1 MNNMKLKR
9 SALSLVMA
17 LTVIS
22 SASASAFAH
31 PGRTDSSG
39 GHYNKSTGEYHY
51 HNGGSSSGSSSKSTS
66 SGSGSSGSRSGSSS
80 GSSTSSKSSRKAK
93 WDGDKYWNGSK
104 YVTGLCTIDG
114 KKYCFDSSGKLY
126 KNEWVTNSSGERF
139 YIGSDGTVCTGWK
152 SVGGHKYHLC
162 EDGSMSTGWCK
173 VDGKSYF
180 LGNDGIART
189 GFRSIDGKVYCF
201 DKNGAMCTGWQKID
215 GSTYYFKSSG
225 ERVSGNVKID
235 GKVYSFDENG
245 RLKNSI
251 ASTESAAAV
260 SSGQTSALKWGM
272 TMDEVIEARQLD
284 NYVINEDVIITTD
297 KIINDCYFFY
307 EDSLCGYGKWTLYS
321 KSSLKSFKK
330 TLEDGG
336 WKNTGSSYEDG
347 INYVYYT
354 KDGHITVLFYDD
366 EALFQ
371 VRYADDFAAM

>member
-1 MNNMKLKR
+1 MRLKR
-9 SALSLVMA
+9 SARSVFSLAMA
-17 LTVIS
+17 LAVIS
-22 SASASAFAH
+22 SVSASAFAH

-39 GHYNKSTGEYHY
+39 GHYNRSTGEYHY
-51 HNGGSSSGSSSKSTS
+51 HNGGSSSGSSSRSTS
-66 SGSGSSGSRSGSSS
+66 TNTGSSSSSRSGSSS
-80 GSSTSSKSSRKAK
+80 SSSANSASSRKAK

-104 YVTGLCTIDG
+104 YVTGFCTIDG

-139 YIGSDGTVCTGWK
+139 YIGSDGTVCTGWHH
-152 SVGGHKYHLC
+152 VDGHKYHLC
-162 EDGSMSTGWCK
+162 DDGSMSTGWCK

-225 ERVSGNVKID
+225 ERVSGKVKID
-235 GKVYSFDENG
+235 GKVYTFDENG
-245 RLKNSI
+245 RLQNA
-251 ASTESAAAV
+251 ASTAAAA
-260 SSGQTSALKWGM
+260 GQTSALKWGM

-284 NYVINEDVIITTD
+284 KYVIDEDVIITTD
-297 KIINDCYFFY
+297 KVISDCYFFY

-330 TLEDGG
+330 TLEDDG
-336 WKNTGSSYEDG
+336 WENAGSSYEDG
-347 INYVYYT
+347 VSYIYYT
-354 KDGHITVLFYDD
+354 KDGHITVIFYDD
-366 EALFQ
+366 ASLFR
-371 VRYADDFAAM
+371 VRYADDFMDM